1 MSESDDNETDEYGS
15 ESVSNPD
22 SFNNTNDLNV
32 TKMNWF
38 DNAKIRYGLIL
49 VRFMN
54 FLFFLNFENNFR
66 RKI

>member
-1 MSESDDNETDEYGS
+1 LSESDDNETDEYGS

-22 SFNNTNDLNV
+22 SYNNTNDLNI

-49 VRFMN
+49 VRVDEYFI
-54 FLFFLNFENNFR
+54 FLKF
-66 RKI
+66 